1 MLIFNFS
8 ATLILALLMLSACS
22 AAPAPLGG
30 FEPAVATDT
39 LSARNAKTLG
49 WLTVCGQ
56 PSEADLRTLAAT
68 GTACVINMRTADE
81 MLDVEFDEGAV
92 VEALGMRYLHLPVSG
107 VDSLTDQFFAEAREG
122 LRECSAEGVL
132 MH

>member
-1 MLIFNFS
+1 MLMINTS
-8 ATLILALLMLSACS
+8 VTLIVALLMLSACG
-22 AAPAPLGG
+22 AAPARLASHQ
-30 FEPAVATDT
+30 PAEATDT

-81 MLDVEFDEGAV
+81 MADVEFDEKAA

-107 VDSLTDQFFAEAREG
+107 VESLTDEFFAEAREG

>member
-1 MLIFNFS
+1 MLTFNFS
-8 ATLILALLMLSACS
+8 ATLILTLLMLSACS
-22 AAPAPLGG
+22 AAPVRLGD

-81 MLDVEFDEGAV
+81 MLDVEFDEGAA